1 MIKKIRTLKFGK
13 MLLVLIKKECTYSP
27 ISKHIPTTALGAYVS
42 DWSDCLDAMC
52 PQKSLLKLT

>member
-1 MIKKIRTLKFGK
+1 
-13 MLLVLIKKECTYSP
+13 MLLVLIKKECTYSS
-27 ISKHIPTTALGAYVS
+27 INKHIPTTALGAYVS